1 MTILSYSSTPEGL
14 YIESD
19 RGSLVLTPYSP
30 RAIRVRYSL
39 HPTLAQNPSAAKA
52 GPSSLMVTARPD
64 PLVTFTVNE
73 STEGLIFSTTE
84 VTITICRQ
92 TLAFAYYDSQ
102 GHLLTREPDRG
113 GKTLDPVDVWVSVFD
128 ESAPVESR
136 ENADG
141 IRSDART
148 FSQVVDRKAYHTK
161 LEFEWAEDEALYGLG
176 SHEEGMFNL
185 RGQHQ
190 YLYQQNMKVVVPAL
204 VSTRGYGIV
213 MDSYSLMTFHDDA
226 FGSYLWSDV
235 DDELDYYFVYGPE
248 FDQIIH
254 EIRALTGHSPMLPKW
269 AFGYVQ
275 SKERY
280 VTQDELVN
288 VVREYRDRQLPLDC
302 IVLDWKSWTGN
313 LWGQKTLDPERFPN
327 PNQMTAD
334 LHALNAHLMVSIWPT
349 MRPGGANWQEMKEQG
364 HLLGNQATYNAFSAA
379 ARACYWKQA
388 NQGLFARGVDAW
400 WCDCT
405 EPFEADWKGAVK
417 PEPEERLRINTGE
430 AKRYLDP
437 EFINAYSLLHSQGI
451 YEGQRQVT
459 HEKRVVNLTRSAYLG
474 QQRFATVT
482 WSGDTAA
489 CWDTLRRQIADGL
502 NFCAA
507 GMPYWT
513 TDIGAFF
520 VKRKPEMWFW
530 NGDFNEGVDDLG
542 YRELYVRWFQ
552 YGSFLPMFRAHGTD
566 TPREIWR
573 FGEPGEPFY
582 EALASTLKLRYRLL
596 PYIYSLAGWVTQHDY
611 TMMRALPFDFR
622 SDPATYEISDQYMFG
637 PALLV
642 NPITWPMLYQA
653 GSQPLK
659 DIPATRPV
667 YLPAGTTWYG
677 FWDGEKYAGGQT
689 VQADA
694 PLDRL
699 PLFVRAGSILPMG
712 PVRQHVN
719 DLPEA
724 PVELHIFPGQDGAF
738 ELYDDEGDR
747 YNYENG
753 AFTTIHIQWQ
763 EDARQLIIGAIR
775 GQYPGMPEQRSF
787 EIILHGDGS
796 RHAGSGS
803 ISQSQ
808 QVLYRG
814 QPLVINF

>member
-1 MTILSYSSTPEGL
+1 
-14 YIESD
+14 
-19 RGSLVLTPYSP
+19 
-30 RAIRVRYSL
+30 
-39 HPTLAQNPSAAKA
+39 
-52 GPSSLMVTARPD
+52 MVTARPD

>member
-1 MTILSYSSTPEGL
+1 M
-14 YIESD
+14 
-19 RGSLVLTPYSP
+19 LTPYSP

-334 LHALNAHLMVSIWPT
+334 LHALNARLMVSIWPT
-349 MRPGGANWQEMKEQG
+349 MRPGGENWQEMREQG

-437 EFINAYSLLHSQGI
+437 ELINAYSLLHSQGI